1 MNHSVSNIEFEWS
14 GMESVEGANIS
25 IEPKA
30 GSVGTFGSADVATA
44 YVHTDSLHSL
54 FVHLIVLASS
64 HPNSIE
70 FYFTLLRRALL
81 TFCVSLC

>member
-1 MNHSVSNIEFEWS
+1 MCVPVQVMNHSVSNIEFEWR

-44 YVHTDSLHSL
+44 YVHRFIAQSFRTPHCAR
-54 FVHLIVLASS
+54 FIA
-64 HPNSIE
+64 P
-70 FYFTLLRRALL
+70 
-81 TFCVSLC
+81 